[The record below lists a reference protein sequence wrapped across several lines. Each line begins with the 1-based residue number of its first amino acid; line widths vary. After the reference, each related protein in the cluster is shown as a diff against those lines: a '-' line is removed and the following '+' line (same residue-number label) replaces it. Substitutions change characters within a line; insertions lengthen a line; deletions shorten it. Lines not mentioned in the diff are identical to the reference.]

1 MVLYLNDLIFT
12 CPYCSIHFASQCQI
26 RGTIIAQYFAQCFYN
41 LKLND
46 LYIFNFATADK
57 ITPNFQFETNNLGF
71 FRHWWKHP
79 RGENNTSRL
88 AYLYRVQIQCCVE
101 GLRFTK
107 ILKLNKEKDEKCQ
120 NFPVLWQWLDPDP
133 EPHWLKLQ
141 DPDPHG
147 DQCGSET
154 LLLIFIR
161 LRETRIR
168 ILIMAELT
176 LKGRRVGMTRRGR
189 QVKPIT
195 SRMSGMRYGCRSP
208 APAHPSINIIILL

>member
-107 ILKLNKEKDEKCQ
+107 ILKLNKEKDS
-120 NFPVLWQWLDPDP
+120 
-133 EPHWLKLQ
+133 
-141 DPDPHG
+141 
-147 DQCGSET
+147 QCCGEGH
-154 LLLIFIR
+154 IR
-161 LRETRIR
+161 IRSRTHLNCRIR
-168 ILIMAELT
+168 IRMVTNAD
-176 LKGRRVGMTRRGR
+176 LKH
-189 QVKPIT
+189 
-195 SRMSGMRYGCRSP
+195 CF
-208 APAHPSINIIILL
+208 